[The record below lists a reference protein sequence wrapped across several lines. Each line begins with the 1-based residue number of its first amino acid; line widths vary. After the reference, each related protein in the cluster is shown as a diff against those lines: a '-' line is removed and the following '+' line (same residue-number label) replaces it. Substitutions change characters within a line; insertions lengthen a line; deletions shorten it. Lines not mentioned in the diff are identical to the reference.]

1 MKHTILVLAILVG
14 ILANAQRTGGGF
26 RGKTYP
32 LNHRKD
38 IIENYSYF
46 RDVDNTLFPYVGTWK
61 YTYNGRQIILIISK
75 EERVFTEDNF
85 NKKKYY
91 TDRLIGRYEVRDS
104 SGKVLETTLQN
115 DFKNKD
121 LMIQGRIFE
130 PETSKLMMIFYGG
143 KCGIGNGFIR
153 LSKSSNN
160 QLSWTY
166 FPQYILVTERNENEC
181 KGDVYLPQGE
191 NLIFT
196 KQ

>member
-1 MKHTILVLAILVG
+1 MKYIFLVLSILVG

-46 RDVDNTLFPYVGTWK
+46 RDIDNTLSPYVGTWK
-61 YTYNGRQIILIISK
+61 YTYNGRQIILVINK
-75 EERVFTEDNF
+75 EERVFTEDDF

-91 TDRLIGRYEVRDS
+91 TDRLVGRYEVRDG
-104 SGKVLETTLQN
+104 SGKVLETTLKS
-115 DFKNKD
+115 DFKDIN
-121 LMIQGRIFE
+121 LMIKGGVIE
-130 PETSKLMMIFYGG
+130 PETSKFMMYFTGA
-143 KCGIGNGFIR
+143 KCGLGNGIIR

-166 FPQYILVTERNENEC
+166 FPQYILVSETNKEEC
-181 KGDVYLPQGE
+181 KGEVYLPIGE